1 MAARADGE
9 SWGPPS
15 CPADQ
20 SPRSSAAVATA
31 TAGGSMGD
39 KSPKAKQRGDDQKK
53 AGKKKDEVKAKQKQA
68 GFTATEKAKK

>member
-1 MAARADGE
+1 
-9 SWGPPS
+9 
-15 CPADQ
+15 
-20 SPRSSAAVATA
+20 
-31 TAGGSMGD
+31 MGD